1 MLRGVYP
8 ERSRRARKDTG
19 ENRRTLV
26 CIGHAAVLDKGRV
39 RITPSYLTW
48 ELRLAILFVFSDRK
62 GSGKTCLVMAL
73 LSLLRQQGKSGG
85 YYKPFSAAPEA
96 DPDVAAVS
104 AGFPDLEIPSPV
116 ALTAALTPELGRQ
129 VSERVTAL
137 QGSCD
142 LVLVEGPNLEDHTS
156 LIATLDTDLVA
167 ALGARELLLYS
178 YRPGLDEDSISP
190 VCGLFGNRLAGV
202 LLNLVTVHR
211 LGEVHRRLIPALSVR
226 NIPVIGAIPEDRGML
241 AVTVEQ
247 IANHLGGRWVQEPG
261 DIGGC
266 VDRFLIGGNIM
277 DSGPSYFG
285 RHSKQAVITRAERP
299 DIQMASFTG
308 DTKCLILTGGAMPT
322 EYIRVEARKHQ
333 VPMLLVESDT
343 LSTAEALSGLIEG
356 SSPPTT
362 RKAQRFT
369 ELLVQHLDQEALF
382 AVLS

>member
-1 MLRGVYP
+1 
-8 ERSRRARKDTG
+8 
-19 ENRRTLV
+19 
-26 CIGHAAVLDKGRV
+26 
-39 RITPSYLTW
+39 
-48 ELRLAILFVFSDRK
+48 
-62 GSGKTCLVMAL
+62 MAL
-73 LSLLRQQGKSGG
+73 LSLLRQQGKSAA
-85 YYKPFSAAPEA
+85 YYKPFSVAPES
-96 DPDVAAVS
+96 DPDLAAVL
-104 AGFPDLEIPSPV
+104 AGFPDLEIPTPV
-116 ALTAALTPELGRQ
+116 SLPATLTPELGRQ
-129 VSERVTAL
+129 VSAGVTAL
-137 QGSCD
+137 QASCD
-142 LVLVEGPNLEDHTS
+142 VVLVESLDLEDRTS
-156 LIATLDTDLVA
+156 LISALDTDLVT

-178 YRPGLDEDSISP
+178 YRPELQEELISSA
-190 VCGLFGNRLAGV
+190 CGLFGNRLAGL

-211 LGEVHRRLIPALSVR
+211 WGEVQGRLIPALAAR

-285 RHSKQAVITRAERP
+285 RHPNQAVITRAERP

-333 VPMLLVESDT
+333 VPMLLVEGDT
-343 LSTAEALSGLIEG
+343 LSTAEALNGLIEQ
-356 SSPPTT
+356 SAPPTS

-369 ELLVQHLDQEALF
+369 ELLEQHLDQDALF
-382 AVLS
+382 AALS

>member
-1 MLRGVYP
+1 
-8 ERSRRARKDTG
+8 
-19 ENRRTLV
+19 
-26 CIGHAAVLDKGRV
+26 
-39 RITPSYLTW
+39 
-48 ELRLAILFVFSDRK
+48 LAILFVLSDKK

-73 LSLLRQQGKSGG
+73 LSLLRQQGKSGA
-85 YYKPFSAAPEA
+85 YYKPFSAAPEV

-104 AGFPDLEIPSPV
+104 AGFPDLEIPPPASLP
-116 ALTAALTPELGRQ
+116 AALTPELGHQ
-129 VSERVTAL
+129 ISARVTAL
-137 QGSCD
+137 QASCD
-142 LVLVEGPNLEDHTS
+142 LVLVEGPDLEDHTS
-156 LIATLDTDLVA
+156 LISALDTHLVA

-178 YRPGLDEDSISP
+178 YRPGLDEESLFP

-211 LGEVHRRLIPALSVR
+211 LGDVHRRLIPALTAR
-226 NIPVIGAIPEDRGML
+226 NIPVIGAIPEDRVML

-247 IANHLGGRWVQEPG
+247 IADHLGGRWVQEPG

-285 RHSKQAVITRAERP
+285 RHSNQAVITRAERP

-343 LSTAEALSGLIEG
+343 LSTAEALNGLVER
-356 SSPPTT
+356 SAPPTT
-362 RKAQRFT
+362 RKVQRFA
-369 ELLVQHLDQEALF
+369 ELVAQHLHQDALL
-382 AVLS
+382 AALS

>member
-1 MLRGVYP
+1 M
-8 ERSRRARKDTG
+8 
-19 ENRRTLV
+19 
-26 CIGHAAVLDKGRV
+26 
-39 RITPSYLTW
+39 
-48 ELRLAILFVFSDRK
+48 AILFVLSDRK
-62 GSGKTCLVMAL
+62 GSGKTCLAMAL
-73 LSLLRQQGKSGG
+73 LSLLRQQGKRGA

-104 AGFPDLEIPSPV
+104 TGFPDLEIPPPV
-116 ALTAALTPELGRQ
+116 SLPAALTPELGRQ
-129 VSERVTAL
+129 VGARVTAL
-137 QGSCD
+137 QASCD
-142 LVLVEGPNLEDHTS
+142 LVLVEGPDLEDHTS
-156 LIATLDTDLVA
+156 LISTLDTDLVA

-178 YRPGLDEDSISP
+178 YRPGLDADSISP

-211 LGEVHRRLIPALSVR
+211 LGEVHRRLIPTLSVR

-261 DIGGC
+261 DISGC
-266 VDRFLIGGNIM
+266 VHRFLIGGNIM

-285 RHSKQAVITRAERP
+285 RQSKQAVITRAERP

-343 LSTAEALSGLIEG
+343 LSTAEALSGLIER
-356 SSPPTT
+356 SAPPTT
-362 RKAQRFT
+362 QKAQRFA
-369 ELLVQHLDQEALF
+369 ELVAQHLNQDALF
-382 AVLS
+382 DALS